1 MTFSLA
7 DELLNRQM
15 AGEVNSP
22 AARHLGLRL
31 VRFARGVAVYEMP
44 LRRHA
49 CDPLGRVE
57 NGVLTALAEAA
68 MTAAART
75 TVADGMDQPDAMR
88 TRGLSAEFWRPV
100 AVAEAESL
108 RAEAIVIRRNG
119 VIATVEADVL
129 CGGARVATFAATC
142 VPEGAEAAWPRP
154 DLRISREAV
163 A

>member
-15 AGEVNSP
+15 AGEINSP

-49 CDPLGRVE
+49 CDPSGRGE
-57 NGVLTALAEAA
+57 NSVGAALAQAA

-75 TVADGMDQPDAMR
+75 AVADGDLPPDAVA
-88 TRGLSAEFWRPV
+88 TRGLSAEFVRPV
-100 AVAEAESL
+100 SLDDTDTL
-108 RAEAIVIRRNG
+108 RAEAILMRRVG
-119 VIATVEADVL
+119 TQMHVEADVL
-129 CGGARVATFAATC
+129 SNGIRVATFSATC
-142 VPEGAEAAWPRP
+142 STPLETE
-154 DLRISREAV
+154 
-163 A
+163 

>member
-7 DELLNRQM
+7 NELLNRQM

-44 LRRHA
+44 LRRHS

-68 MTAAART
+68 MTAAARSA
-75 TVADGMDQPDAMR
+75 VADGDLSPDAVF
-88 TRGLSAEFWRPV
+88 TRGLTADFVRPV
-100 AVAEAESL
+100 TLHETDTL
-108 RAEAIVIRRNG
+108 RAEAIVMRRVG
-119 VIATVEADVL
+119 AAMHVEADVL
-129 CGGARVATFAATC
+129 SDGTRIATFAATC
-142 VPEGAEAAWPRP
+142 CMPLETEVAA
-154 DLRISREAV
+154 
-163 A
+163 

>member
-31 VRFARGVAVYEMP
+31 VLFARGVAVYEMP
-44 LRRHA
+44 LCRHS

-75 TVADGMDQPDAMR
+75 GVADGDGHPDALC
-88 TRGLSAEFWRPV
+88 TRGLSAQFCRPI
-100 AVAEAESL
+100 AFADTDTL
-108 RAEAIVIRRNG
+108 RAEAIVMRRDG
-119 VIATVEADVL
+119 AVLSVEADVL
-129 CGGARVATFAATC
+129 CEEASVATFA
-142 VPEGAEAAWPRP
+142 
-154 DLRISREAV
+154 
-163 A
+163 

>member
-44 LRRHA
+44 LCRHA

-75 TVADGMDQPDAMR
+75 AVADGDLPPDAVG
-88 TRGLSAEFWRPV
+88 TRGLSAEFV
-100 AVAEAESL
+100 SSVSVHETDAL
-108 RAEAIVIRRNG
+108 RAEAIVMRRVG
-119 VIATVEADVL
+119 TAMQVAADVL
-129 CGGARVATFAATC
+129 CGARRIASFSATC
-142 VPEGAEAAWPRP
+142 STPLEAEVAA
-154 DLRISREAV
+154 
-163 A
+163 

>member
-1 MTFSLA
+1 MTFTLA

-49 CDPLGRVE
+49 CDPVGRVE

-75 TVADGMDQPDAMR
+75 AVADGDLPPDAVA
-88 TRGLSAEFWRPV
+88 TRGLSAEFV
-100 AVAEAESL
+100 SCASIHETDAL
-108 RAEAIVIRRNG
+108 RAEAIVMRRVG
-119 VIATVEADVL
+119 PAMHVAADVL
-129 CGGARVATFAATC
+129 CDGRRIASFSATC
-142 VPEGAEAAWPRP
+142 STPLEAEVAA
-154 DLRISREAV
+154 
-163 A
+163 

>member
-1 MTFSLA
+1 MTFTLA

-31 VRFARGVAVYEMP
+31 VRFARGGGVYEMP
-44 LRRHA
+44 GPRHA

-75 TVADGMDQPDAMR
+75 IVADGDLSPDAVG
-88 TRGLSAEFWRPV
+88 TRGLTAEFVRPV
-100 AVAEAESL
+100 SLDETATL
-108 RAEAIVIRRNG
+108 RAEAIVMRRVG
-119 VIATVEADVL
+119 PQMHVEAEVL
-129 CGGARVATFAATC
+129 AGAMRVASFSATC
-142 VPEGAEAAWPRP
+142 SMPLEREVAA
-154 DLRISREAV
+154 
-163 A
+163 

>member
-1 MTFSLA
+1 MTFSLV

-44 LRRHA
+44 MRRHA

-75 TVADGMDQPDAMR
+75 IVADGELPPDAMS
-88 TRGLSAEFWRPV
+88 TVGLTAEFVRPV
-100 AVAEAESL
+100 ALEEADAL
-108 RAEAIVIRRNG
+108 RAEAIVMRRVG
-119 VIATVEADVL
+119 SAMQVEADVL
-129 CGGARVATFAATC
+129 CGRSRIASFAATC
-142 VPEGAEAAWPRP
+142 SMPLEREAA
-154 DLRISREAV
+154 A
-163 A
+163 